1 MRKIQALSCLGS
13 LALGLLLASAPP
25 LFPAE
30 PVPPATEPRPIVTA
44 DGGAADSRRVE
55 LVGLRSDSEGQK
67 LPELTFLGIM
77 NLRQLRM
84 AACPKASTIVPVPA
98 AETADTAPE
107 VEPADVPREDRW
119 FVCRLNNLP
128 AAERFLLDD
137 ARNGRWDDLS
147 FLEAVL
153 IAEGTPPQLR
163 QSSLAIFSSAL
174 AQLRE
179 EIAPVDDEMLRVRT
193 VFEFLRRRLLT
204 GHYEQNR
211 SSVAATLATGQYNCV
226 SATVLFNALASEV
239 GLSVRGVETTGHA
252 KSRVIL
258 SDATLDIETTCTDW
272 ELLPDSPVP
281 FPPALDTEPV
291 DVHVSRP
298 VTSGD
303 TAADTAADTTIVPDQ
318 GDLSEGAAAARG
330 RAAASRGVSPVE
342 FVATIYFN
350 RGVDFYHQRRF
361 GPALSAYL
369 KALVLD
375 PENQTVLGNL
385 KATLNNLAI
394 ELAKRSDYREAIHL
408 TEQCLVLD
416 PNFEQ
421 FRVNLPLYYR
431 HWAAELRREGKEAE
445 AQEAD
450 SEAERLLGKY
460 PPP

>member
-1 MRKIQALSCLGS
+1 MRNIHVIGCFCSLILGP
-13 LALGLLLASAPP
+13 LFGLAPP

-30 PVPPATEPRPIVTA
+30 PAPPATEPPTIVTA
-44 DGGAADSRRVE
+44 AAGSGRFE
-55 LVGLRSDSEGQK
+55 LVGLRSGSEGQK

-77 NLRQLRM
+77 NIRQLRG
-84 AACPKASTIVPVPA
+84 AACPKASTLVPIPA
-98 AETADTAPE
+98 AEVADTAPE
-107 VEPADVPREDRW
+107 VDPAGVGGEDRW

-153 IAEGTPPQLR
+153 IAEGTPPDLR
-163 QSSLAIFSSAL
+163 RASLAAFSSAL

-204 GHYEQNR
+204 GHYEQNH

-239 GLSVRGVETTGHA
+239 GLNVRGVETTGHA

-258 SDATLDIETTCTDW
+258 SDGTLDIETTCTDW

-281 FPPALDTEPV
+281 FPPAIDTESL
-291 DVHVSRP
+291 DVHLSRP
-298 VTSGD
+298 VSSGD
-303 TAADTAADTTIVPDQ
+303 TAQTAAETTIVPDQ
-318 GDLSEGAAAARG
+318 GDLSGGAAAARR

-369 KALVLD
+369 KASVLD

-394 ELAKRSDYREAIHL
+394 ELAKRRDYREAIHL

-416 PNFEQ
+416 PGFEQ

-431 HWAAELRREGKEAE
+431 HWAADLRREGKETE
-445 AQEAD
+445 AREAD